1 MENDEYYYTFKK
13 LMLKEIKYL
22 SIDEIR
28 HHTIKLLR
36 YCMLKSESGD
46 LKTAD
51 KFDKERF
58 DIFAYLWIINIINQ
72 VYRLLCRW
80 NYTEQ

>member
-1 MENDEYYYTFKK
+1 MISEGPDNDVISNLFKLQLAEYIAFSKMENDEYYYTFKK

-46 LKTAD
+46 
-51 KFDKERF
+51 FE
-58 DIFAYLWIINIINQ
+58 NSG
-72 VYRLLCRW
+72 
-80 NYTEQ
+80 